1 MSQHASKSGGYEKI
15 IVEIFRRGRKSGN
28 DEIVF
33 KRDDIIN
40 TATSLDVAT
49 PKNLGDLIYTYRF
62 RRDLPEEITN
72 TAPIGKQWVI
82 RLSGDAIY
90 RFSLTSLG
98 QVTPNPQLRTIKIP
112 KATPGIIERYALSD
126 EQSLLAIVRYNR
138 LLDIFTGVTCYA
150 LQSHLR
156 TKVDGIG
163 QCEIDELY
171 AGVGQSGTHFI
182 LPVQA
187 KGGKDKLGAVQIEQ
201 DMAVCHQKFP
211 ELVCRPIGAQ
221 FLEDDA
227 VALFE
232 FTEDDKD
239 IRIARECH
247 YQLVSPQAITKQDL
261 ETYRM
266 LVES

>member
-1 MSQHASKSGGYEKI
+1 MSQHTSHSGGYEKI
-15 IVEIFRRGRKSGN
+15 ITEIFRRGRQSTTG
-28 DEIVF
+28 EITF
-33 KRDDIIN
+33 KREDIVE
-40 TATSLDVAT
+40 TAASLRVPI

-62 RRDLPEEITN
+62 RRDLPDEISN
-72 TAPIGKQWVI
+72 TAPQGKQWVI
-82 RLSGDAIY
+82 RLAGDAVY

-98 QVTPNPQLRTIKIP
+98 QVTPNPQLQTIKIP
-112 KATPGIIERYALSD
+112 NATPGIIERYALSD

-156 TKVDGIG
+156 TKVTGIG

-171 AGVGQSGTHFI
+171 AGVGQNGAHYI

-187 KGGKDKLGAVQIEQ
+187 KGGNDKLGAVQIEQ
-201 DMAVCHQKFP
+201 DLAVCRQKFP

-221 FLEDDA
+221 FMQNA

-232 FTEDDKD
+232 FTEDEQD

-247 YQLVSPQAITKQDL
+247 YQLVSPQAITRQDL
-261 ETYRM
+261 ETYKM
-266 LVES
+266 LIQK